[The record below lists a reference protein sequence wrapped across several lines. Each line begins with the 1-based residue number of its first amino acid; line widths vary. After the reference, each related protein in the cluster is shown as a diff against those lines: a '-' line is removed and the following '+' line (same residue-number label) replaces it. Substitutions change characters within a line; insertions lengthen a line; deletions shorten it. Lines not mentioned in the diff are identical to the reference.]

1 MARKRKS
8 PLDQL
13 LDRALNKAGDALG
26 DWFARKLKGAGAGV
40 SVAQGVAQRPANAPA
55 PALSSSKGPAP
66 AQSQLTLNV
75 FKGPTQ
81 VVVKRRRRERGP
93 KPQNVK
99 KALPKNARIID
110 ADFEVKP

>member
-55 PALSSSKGPAP
+55 PAPALSPSKGQPA
-66 AQSQLTLNV
+66 QLTLNV